1 MTKFVKTHLG
11 GGTKPASGAK
21 TLKKMIMEKT
31 DTAKIRKVRI
41 MAPAMFD
48 GKDLNPEF
56 GDLADDAIRGDHCW
70 WITVGGVLWKVTWA
84 ENRASFSL
92 LDANGNDVN
101 ESARTL
107 EGRVK
112 ETVDEWRGQRP
123 RLLFGQAVYCEEGVT
138 RRIEFSFVWA

>member
-1 MTKFVKTHLG
+1 
-11 GGTKPASGAK
+11 
-21 TLKKMIMEKT
+21 MIMKETKE
-31 DTAKIRKVRI
+31 IRKVRTT
-41 MAPAMFD
+41 APAMLD

-70 WITVGGVLWKVTWA
+70 WITVDGVLWKVTWA
-84 ENRASFSL
+84 ANCAFFSL

-123 RLLFGQAVYCEEGVT
+123 RLLFDQAVYCEEGVT
-138 RRIEFSFVWA
+138 RRIDFSFVWV

>member
-1 MTKFVKTHLG
+1 
-11 GGTKPASGAK
+11 
-21 TLKKMIMEKT
+21 MIMKKT
-31 DTAKIRKVRI
+31 DTARIRKVRI

-84 ENRASFSL
+84 ANCAFFSL

-123 RLLFGQAVYCEEGVT
+123 RLLFCQAVYCEEGVT

>member
-1 MTKFVKTHLG
+1 
-11 GGTKPASGAK
+11 
-21 TLKKMIMEKT
+21 MIMKKT
-31 DTAKIRKVRI
+31 DTVKIRKIRI
-41 MAPAMFD
+41 MAPAMLD

-84 ENRASFSL
+84 ENHASFYL

-101 ESARTL
+101 ESARIL

-112 ETVDEWRGQRP
+112 ETVDEWRGQRQRP
-123 RLLFGQAVYCEEGVT
+123 GLLLNWKVEYAEGVT
-138 RRIEFSFVWA
+138 RRVEFSFFWF

>member
-1 MTKFVKTHLG
+1 MTKFVKTHLRD
-11 GGTKPASGAK
+11 GTKPVSGAK

-31 DTAKIRKVRI
+31 DTARIRKVRI

-48 GKDLNPEF
+48 GRDLNPEF

-84 ENRASFSL
+84 ANCAFFSL
-92 LDANGNDVN
+92 LDANGNDIN

-107 EGRVK
+107 VERVK
-112 ETVDEWRGQRP
+112 EASDEWRGQRP
-123 RLLFGQAVYCEEGVT
+123 GLLSGGKVEYVKGVVH
-138 RRIEFSFVWA
+138 RVEFSFFWL

>member
-1 MTKFVKTHLG
+1 
-11 GGTKPASGAK
+11 
-21 TLKKMIMEKT
+21 MIMEKT
-31 DTAKIRKVRI
+31 DTAKIGKVRR

-84 ENRASFSL
+84 ANCAFFSL

-123 RLLFGQAVYCEEGVT
+123 RLLFDQAVYCEEGVT
-138 RRIEFSFVWA
+138 RRIDFSFVWV

>member
-1 MTKFVKTHLG
+1 
-11 GGTKPASGAK
+11 
-21 TLKKMIMEKT
+21 MIMKKT
-31 DTAKIRKVRI
+31 NTAEIRKVRI

-70 WITVGGVLWKVTWA
+70 WITVDGVLWKVTWA

-92 LDANGNDVN
+92 LDANGNDSN
-101 ESARTL
+101 ESARIL

-112 ETVDEWRGQRP
+112 EASDEWRGQRP
-123 RLLFGQAVYCEEGVT
+123 GLLSGGKVEYVKGVVH
-138 RRIEFSFVWA
+138 RVEFSFFWL